1 MEHQLATYRTFQQRL
16 IELQQAAV
24 QWGLNHK
31 PVVERAARKLG
42 MLAEH
47 GTLTLMF
54 DDESE
59 MSVLMDGLIYEEQ
72 VQQRQVVAA
81 FLAGYTCRDEI
92 DRRLAEAMRTAR
104 FGLYRIET
112 IIAERAEIE
121 LKALVAET
129 TDTTLINVGLAKTA
143 KPGFILALRV
153 LRLPEFSMASGVL
166 FPFAPGK
173 ERRLVHEWRKKQG
186 LERYAHLFRLSR
198 KERIQ
203 TVFE

>member
-1 MEHQLATYRTFQQRL
+1 
-16 IELQQAAV
+16 
-24 QWGLNHK
+24 
-31 PVVERAARKLG
+31 

-72 VQQRQVVAA
+72 VQQRKVVAA
-81 FLAGYTCRDEI
+81 FLAGYPCRDEI
-92 DRRLAEAMRTAR
+92 DRRLAEAMCAAR

-112 IIAERAEIE
+112 IVAERAEIE

-143 KPGFILALRV
+143 KPGLILALRV
-153 LRLPEFSMASGVL
+153 LRLPEFSMTQR
-166 FPFAPGK
+166 FRTCK
-173 ERRLVHEWRKKQG
+173 RKIFVSSI
-186 LERYAHLFRLSR
+186 A
-198 KERIQ
+198 
-203 TVFE
+203 